1 MKIIVCVIVCDCTV
15 VCQKCVR
22 SMLKCRV
29 FQTDMRSANNRY
41 FCYKDDLVNVIKVL
55 LVFIAFQFMVIYH
68 LLVKLWNES
77 G

>member
-22 SMLKCRV
+22 SVKCRV
-29 FQTDMRSANNRY
+29 FQTDMRRANNRY

-55 LVFIAFQFMVIYH
+55 LVFIAFQSMVIYH

>member
-1 MKIIVCVIVCDCTV
+1 
-15 VCQKCVR
+15 
-22 SMLKCRV
+22 
-29 FQTDMRSANNRY
+29 MRSANNRF

-68 LLVKLWNES
+68 LLVKLCNGS

>member
-1 MKIIVCVIVCDCTV
+1 
-15 VCQKCVR
+15 
-22 SMLKCRV
+22 
-29 FQTDMRSANNRY
+29 MRRANNRY

-55 LVFIAFQFMVIYH
+55 LVFIAFQSMVIYH